1 MAFEKKTWDDRLTE
15 FPGRRR
21 LVDVDTGQEYVV
33 DVTREEGLVTK
44 VGDAFSGSNMN
55 DLEERIADGF
65 NACPESTEIK
75 KISVVSALPQDA
87 ANHPDTLYI
96 IPG

>member
-1 MAFEKKTWDDRLTE
+1 MAFEKKTWEDRLAE

-21 LVDVDTGQEYVV
+21 LVDVDTGKEYVM
-33 DVTREEGLVTK
+33 DVSREEGLITK
-44 VGDAFSGSNMN
+44 VGDAFSGNNMN
-55 DLEERIADGF
+55 GLEQRIADGF
-65 NACPESTEIK
+65 GSCPESAEIK